1 MTNEEAIKNLSI
13 ILDSAQR
20 RTRRDIVI
28 PDLIKSIE
36 MAIEAL
42 KPETK
47 KCPICGSDLYE
58 YCFMCCYE
66 GKKARE

>member
-1 MTNEEAIKNLSI
+1 MKPEEAISTL
-13 ILDSAQR
+13 
-20 RTRRDIVI
+20 RTLQGDYIGGYI
-28 PDLIKSIE
+28 SEAIN

-47 KCPICGSDLYE
+47 KCPVCGNDLYE

-66 GKKARE
+66 GKKVTKNG